1 MRYPQGLQGIIESER
16 AIAPPASLAPLTL
29 SLAKAVAERR
39 KRLPEIAKDSAS
51 RVQYEGS
58 IRRATELAT
67 MRAERDRLK
76 GLLSRP
82 GLSHPDVLRQRFSEL
97 ESSLR

>member
-1 MRYPQGLQGIIESER
+1 MRYPYGLKGIIASER
-16 AIAPPASLAPLTL
+16 AIAPPASLALTL
-29 SLAKAVAERR
+29 PLAKAVAERR
-39 KRLPEIAKDSAS
+39 KHLPEIAKAAAS

-67 MRAERDRLK
+67 VRAERDRLK

-82 GLSHPDVLRQRFSEL
+82 GVSHPDVLRQRFSEL

>member
-1 MRYPQGLQGIIESER
+1 MRYPYGLKGIIASER
-16 AIAPPASLAPLTL
+16 AVAPPASLALTL
-29 SLAKAVAERR
+29 PLAKAVAERR
-39 KRLPEIAKDSAS
+39 RRLPEIAKASAS

-82 GLSHPDVLRQRFSEL
+82 GVSHPDVLRQRFSEL